1 MDEEEG
7 WAQGP
12 QVEMAE
18 RRCKPAVRP
27 PGTRSFGHRCPQR
40 CEFWGTEAGGM
51 GWGGGQVGD
60 GLGELGLL
68 GSGAGGAQVE
78 TRAPGP

>member
-1 MDEEEG
+1 
-7 WAQGP
+7 
-12 QVEMAE
+12 
-18 RRCKPAVRP
+18 
-27 PGTRSFGHRCPQR
+27 
-40 CEFWGTEAGGM
+40 M
-51 GWGGGQVGD
+51 GWGGGRVGD